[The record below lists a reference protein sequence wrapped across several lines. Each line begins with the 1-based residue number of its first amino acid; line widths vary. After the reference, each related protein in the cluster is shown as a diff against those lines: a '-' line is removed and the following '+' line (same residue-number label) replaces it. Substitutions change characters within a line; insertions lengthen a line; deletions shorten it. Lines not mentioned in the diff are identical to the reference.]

1 MVFGKPRCCR
11 QTAAPAASRAI
22 RRLHRAHPGCW
33 GRQAARAG
41 ETDTRR
47 RRAAGSRRWSRSAA
61 SRYRLLLP
69 RMVARSQRR
78 VGTSRRRPANL
89 GTKPAA
95 RRACGQTVVGRRAAD
110 QARADQTRAD
120 QARADQTRADQA
132 RADQA
137 RAAQAR
143 AAQPPAARN
152 HCSLRA
158 ETSSRQ
164 DTARREIPATMPRR
178 GTAGRREMVERQVSP
193 RMEHRPVWPAVPGQS
208 AGRPARQ
215 PTQGRRRHSPA
226 GVPGQG

>member
-1 MVFGKPRCCR
+1 VFGKPRCCR

-95 RRACGQTVVGRRAAD
+95 HRACGQTVVGWRAADQPRADQPPAD
-110 QARADQTRAD
+110 QARAA
-120 QARADQTRADQA
+120 
-132 RADQA
+132 QA

-164 DTARREIPATMPRR
+164 DTARREIPATMTRR
-178 GTAGRREMVERQVSP
+178 GTAGRRKLVARQASP
-193 RMEHRPVWPAVPGQS
+193 GVEHRPVWPAVPGQS